1 MSDYPEGWPACI
13 MCGAKANEP
22 CVVISG
28 NPEAGEHPGD
38 VRDVH
43 HYYRAKPGEA
53 GPAEPFVP
61 VKDEPA
67 FVEGAR
73 R

>member
-13 MCGAKANEP
+13 MCGAKANEQ
-22 CVVISG
+22 
-28 NPEAGEHPGD
+28 AGEHPGD